1 MYTDCKL
8 GRIFCACFFPH
19 LNFFFF
25 WGFRTLAML
34 LQVICVLLL
43 AFTRSAAAAAAAA
56 PDFIT
61 KQTHGF
67 LTVVPARYAEGRG
80 LPLGPSHGWFMRS
93 KCNNT
98 RKKMFYQASREI
110 SKVFAPLFPLHTHT
124 YTYTEPLPSLAPT
137 SKWFILCEILA
148 EIPINFNSFLV

>member
-1 MYTDCKL
+1 MYTDCKP
-8 GRIFCACFFPH
+8 GRIFCACFPPPPSTS
-19 LNFFFF
+19 FF

-43 AFTRSAAAAAAAA
+43 AFTWSAAAAA

-98 RKKMFYQASREI
+98 RKKNVLPGFTRNFQSVCAVVR
-110 SKVFAPLFPLHTHT
+110 APPSLLQTHTHT
-124 YTYTEPLPSLAPT
+124 YTHIHSPCPPWHRHLSGLYFAR
-137 SKWFILCEILA
+137 F
-148 EIPINFNSFLV
+148 